1 MCGIFGYLGKTNSET
16 DLFDAYN
23 NSKHRGPDRSEF
35 LQSEQITK
43 TYFGFH
49 RLALMDLSANADQ
62 PYYYEDEERRVYT
75 GCNGEIYN
83 FKQLIAEHDLKP
95 KSNGDCEVIILLYL
109 KYRMEK
115 MVKLLGGEFALY
127 VVDYSKK
134 EDKMT
139 LYLARD
145 QCGIR
150 PLYYG
155 YSEESFAFSSEIK
168 GLTANLGKDNVKQ
181 LVPNVA
187 HFPPRQFLTLDC
199 TLEDGKFKMNQTWK
213 TFIDYHNP
221 EIKITDKQEALKAV
235 RETLIK
241 TTLSRIMCDRD
252 YGTLL
257 SGGLDSSLTSAIVAR
272 ELKKKGKKLK
282 TFSIGMPGA
291 TDRKY
296 AEMVAAHI
304 GSEHTHIE
312 LSEEDFLGE
321 IENIVS
327 VTETYDI
334 TTIRATTGNYLVA
347 KWVRD
352 NTNVKALIIGDGSD
366 ELCSGYMYFHNA
378 PSPEDSHRENIR
390 LLEGLHFYDTLRADR
405 SIANNGLEARVP
417 FLDLEFIKTYLSIDP
432 KLRVPSV
439 NHQGIR
445 IEKYLLREAFN
456 GTGLLPD
463 EVLWRKKEAFSDG
476 VSGTKRSWYSV
487 IQEKAEKMYT
497 DEEFRK
503 ATEDYKHLPPTSK
516 EALHFRKLFEK
527 IFGTGEVQKVVPAFW
542 LPMWS
547 GDIKDPSAR
556 LLNVYDE
563 NTRTE

>member
-1 MCGIFGYLGKTNSET
+1 MCGIFGYLGKASNET

-35 LQSEQITK
+35 LQSEHITK

-62 PYYYEDEERRVYT
+62 PYYYEDEERRVYS

-83 FKQLIAEHDLKP
+83 FKQLKEEHKLEA

-109 KYRMEK
+109 KYGMEK
-115 MVKLLGGEFALY
+115 MVKLLGGEFAFY
-127 VVDYSKK
+127 VVEYSKK
-134 EDKMT
+134 DDKMT

-155 YSEESFAFSSEIK
+155 FSEESFGFSSEIK
-168 GLTANLGKDNVKQ
+168 GLTANLGKEGVKQ
-181 LVPNVA
+181 LVPNVQ
-187 HFPPRQFLTLDC
+187 HFPPRQYLTLNC
-199 TLEDGKFKMNQTWK
+199 YLEEGVLKMKQTWN
-213 TFIDYHNP
+213 TFIDYSNP
-221 EIKITDKQEALKAV
+221 EIKITDKQEALTAV
-235 RETLIK
+235 RETLVK

-272 ELKKKGKKLK
+272 ELKKKGKKLR
-282 TFSIGMPGA
+282 TFSIGLPGA

-296 AEMVAAHI
+296 AEMVAKHI

-312 LSEEDFLGE
+312 MAEEDFLNE

-347 KWVRD
+347 KWVRE

-378 PSPEDSHRENIR
+378 PSPEESHKENIR

-417 FLDLEFIKTYLSIDP
+417 FLDLEFIDVFLSIDP

-439 NHQGIR
+439 NHQGVK

-487 IQEKAEKMYT
+487 IQERTEKIYS
-497 DEEFRK
+497 DEEFKK

-527 IFGTGEVQKVVPAFW
+527 IFGKGEIQTVVPAFW
-542 LPMWS
+542 LPLWS

-563 NTRTE
+563 EVRKE